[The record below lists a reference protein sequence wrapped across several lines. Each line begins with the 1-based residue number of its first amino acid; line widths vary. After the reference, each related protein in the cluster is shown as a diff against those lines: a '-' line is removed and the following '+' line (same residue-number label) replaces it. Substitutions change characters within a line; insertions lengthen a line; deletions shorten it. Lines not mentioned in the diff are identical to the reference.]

1 MATTTATGASNSVSN
16 LAPEIQQALKG
27 ITVKENR
34 QTLNQDDF
42 LKLLTVQLQNQDPLK
57 PMEDAQFMGT
67 MAQFASLEQTREFTK
82 TLGDFTKSQIL
93 NSAQIYLG
101 RQVTLDVLDQS
112 GNVVA
117 GTVSAVKVVGGVP
130 QITIG
135 GKDYATASVME
146 IKEAAGTA
154 TK

>member
-1 MATTTATGASNSVSN
+1 MASTTVPSSTSPSLPSGIATLAS
-16 LAPEIQQALKG
+16 EKQKQADNKS
-27 ITVKENR
+27 
-34 QTLNQDDF
+34 TLGQADF
-42 LKLLTVQLQNQDPLK
+42 LKLMTAQLQNQDPLK

-67 MAQFASLEQTREFTK
+67 MAQFASLEQTRELTK

-101 RQVTLDVLDQS
+101 RQVTLDVLDKS

-117 GTVSAVKVVGGVP
+117 GTVSAVKVGGGVP
-130 QITIG
+130 QITMG

>member
-27 ITVKENR
+27 ITIKENR

-67 MAQFASLEQTREFTK
+67 MAQFASLEQTRELTK

-146 IKEAAGTA
+146 IKEVAGTA

>member
-27 ITVKENR
+27 ITIKENR

-67 MAQFASLEQTREFTK
+67 MAQFASLEQTRELTK

-101 RQVTLDVLDQS
+101 RQVTLDVLDKS